1 MSAYVRI
8 IELNFSI
15 EKEVTIK
22 PNEKMLDSD
31 GYPIEIVK
39 ENGDTDFLLNNKETD
54 IIKKILKSDSDF
66 SEEEL
71 EIMDNHFMDLQ
82 KKVDDYK
89 DKLELYNEDG
99 GEKPVAEQDIM
110 DIVELHD
117 CNFVIK
123 FIKA

>member
-1 MSAYVRI
+1 MDTYI
-8 IELNFSI
+8 KTIKIDFSL

-22 PNEKMLDSD
+22 PNEKMLDLS
-31 GYPIEIVK
+31 GHPIEIVK